1 MIRPG
6 SAASSDDPEGL
17 LQRSGLILSLLLFLG
32 TILLYLPALQN
43 GFVSY
48 DDPAYVLS
56 NSHVLQGLSWSN
68 IKWVWTAT
76 IEANW
81 HPLTWVSHMLDVQ
94 LFGLNPRGH
103 HFVNVLLHALNVAL
117 LFQLFRKATGSLSR
131 SAIVAA
137 LFAVHPLNVECVA
150 WIAERKSLLSM
161 LFLLLAFLAYE
172 AYVRR
177 RGFIRYAVV
186 FVLFALGLSAKPMVI
201 TLPVLLLLWDYWPLA
216 RTSASQS
223 ESSRPWTIM
232 LVAEKIP
239 LFILSGASAWI
250 TLYAQ
255 HKGGALG
262 STSVLP
268 LSQRL
273 ENAIFSYV
281 AYVGK
286 LIWPTRLA
294 VFYPHP
300 EGSLAVWKVLLS
312 AVVLV
317 AVTALAWRSRN
328 ARPWLL
334 TGWLWYLVAMVP
346 MIGAV
351 QVGRQA
357 MADRYAYL
365 PFIGLFI
372 ISVWGGAELLAAL
385 KFQRLPKMVAT
396 GAVLLIYAS
405 ITFLQIGYWHDSY
418 ALFSHAVAVTNR
430 NGLAEGNLG
439 AALVSMG
446 RPDLALSHLEAAEQF
461 APQLSTPHYDLGVLN
476 QQQGHLEAARQQYE
490 LALKYSADPTEIV
503 QTHNNLGFVL
513 LNLNELQSAKNEFT
527 AALQIVPDKQNSLL
541 GRGMVEFQE
550 GKMDA
555 AVTDLTRAS
564 QISPSAMAQFWLG
577 RTYEAEHNWGAA
589 TLAYQAAL
597 QIAPGMAEAMQGL
610 QRVLDPPIPTSKHD
624 PKPTE
629 LLIKRFERLVL
640 RGALLSPDGWKSASE
655 LFTSADP
662 YPADSEIQV
671 EWTGTTVLGEEWNTG
686 TRAQVNTKWNDYYG
700 TIDSNLIFKPQTIG
714 MEEMYTLVWVP
725 SPSASSL
732 HGNPA
737 SGTWKIDERLRNRA
751 ADIPYAIK
759 YLEMMRVQSN
769 DPVRRKNAA
778 ESILALKRA
787 HLGCG
792 VPNPC

>member
-1 MIRPG
+1 MTRPK
-6 SAASSDDPEGL
+6 SAASPGDLEAAV
-17 LQRSGLILSLLLFLG
+17 QRSGLVISLLLFLG
-32 TILLYLPALQN
+32 TILLYIPALLN

-68 IKWVWTAT
+68 IRWALTAT

-81 HPLTWVSHMLDVQ
+81 HPLTWISHMLDVQ
-94 LFGLNPRGH
+94 LFGLNPHGH
-103 HFVNVLLHALNVAL
+103 HFDNVLLHALNVAL
-117 LFQLFRKATGSLSR
+117 LFLVFRKATGSLSR

-161 LFLLLAFLAYE
+161 LFLLLTFLAYQ
-172 AYVRR
+172 AYVQQRS
-177 RGFIRYAVV
+177 FMRYAVV
-186 FVLFALGLSAKPMVI
+186 FLLFALGLSAKPMVI

-216 RTSASQS
+216 RATGQTEGRRLS
-223 ESSRPWTIM
+223 IGV
-232 LVAEKIP
+232 LLAEKIP
-239 LFILSGASAWI
+239 LFLLSAASAWI

-255 HKGGALG
+255 RNGGALG
-262 STSVLP
+262 STAVLP
-268 LSQRL
+268 LGQRL
-273 ENAIFSYV
+273 GNAIVSYV
-281 AYVGK
+281 TYIGK
-286 LIWPTRLA
+286 FIWPTRLA

-300 EGSLAVWKVLLS
+300 EGSLAIWKVLLA

-317 AVTALAWRSRN
+317 TLTALIWRARKE
-328 ARPWLL
+328 RPWLL
-334 TGWLWYLVAMVP
+334 SGWLWYLVAMLP

-365 PFIGLFI
+365 PFVGLFI
-372 ISVWGGAELLAAL
+372 VGVWGGAEVLAAL
-385 KFQRLPKMVAT
+385 KFQRAPKMILT
-396 GAVLLIYAS
+396 GAALVTYAS

-461 APQLSTPHYDLGVLN
+461 APQLSTPHYDLGVLS
-476 QQQGHLEAARQQYE
+476 QQQGNLQAARQQYE
-490 LALKYSADPTEIV
+490 LALKYSADATEIV

-513 LNLNELQSAKNEFT
+513 MSLNDLPAAEHEFT

-555 AVTDLTRAS
+555 AGSDLTRAT
-564 QISPSAMAQFWLG
+564 QIAPSAIAELWLG
-577 RTYEAEHNWGAA
+577 RTYEAQHKWGAA
-589 TLAYQAAL
+589 KLAYQAAL
-597 QIAPGMAEAMQGL
+597 QIAPGMVEASQGL
-610 QRVLDPPIPTSKHD
+610 QRVLDPPIPSSKHD

-629 LLIKRFERLVL
+629 LLIKRYEKLVL
-640 RGALLSPDGWKSASE
+640 RGALLSPEGWKSASE
-655 LFTSADP
+655 FFTSADP
-662 YPADSEIQV
+662 YPANSEIQV
-671 EWTGTTVLGEEWNTG
+671 EWTGTSTLGEEWNIG
-686 TRAQVNTKWNDYYG
+686 TRAQVNTKWNDHYG
-700 TIDSNLIFKPQTIG
+700 TIDSNLIFKPQSFG
-714 MEEMYTLVWVP
+714 LVEMYTLVWVP
-725 SPSASSL
+725 SPSGSST
-732 HGNPA
+732 PTDPK
-737 SGTWKIDERLRNRA
+737 SGTWKIEDRFRYRA

-759 YLEMMRVQSN
+759 YLEQKRTESK
-769 DPVRRKNAA
+769 DPVLRKNAA